1 LPAAPYPD
9 VKPLADV
16 TGLQRRPWALG
27 ALLFGI
33 FAGLALII
41 SCLGLFNIVF
51 HDVTSRGRE
60 LAIRRTLGARGVDI
74 VRSVLFRTGIA
85 SLTGLGAGVAIGV
98 WIGALLQPLLFRT
111 AGVQTGI
118 LMPVVG
124 VVALTASFAMAPPIL
139 TALRAAPALVLREE

>member
-1 LPAAPYPD
+1 
-9 VKPLADV
+9 
-16 TGLQRRPWALG
+16 
-27 ALLFGI
+27 
-33 FAGLALII
+33 
-41 SCLGLFNIVF
+41 
-51 HDVTSRGRE
+51 
-60 LAIRRTLGARGVDI
+60 VDI